1 MNVKETFIFP
11 YPRWHSLWH
20 FPPCR
25 VFVVTCREKMIAA
38 PMGHYRFYI
47 SSFFRHMCSPFD
59 MILLARYC
67 CFCNFNGALIRLAG
81 GNYWILHECIF
92 DSIKWSRKGQKRAAT
107 KIKSWRA
114 AKDAVIELGPT
125 FSAMTMVSPSKSP

>member
-47 SSFFRHMCSPFD
+47 SSFFSPYVFPFWYD
-59 MILLARYC
+59 IAGQILLLLTTLM
-67 CFCNFNGALIRLAG
+67 AL
-81 GNYWILHECIF
+81 
-92 DSIKWSRKGQKRAAT
+92 
-107 KIKSWRA
+107 
-114 AKDAVIELGPT
+114 
-125 FSAMTMVSPSKSP
+125 